1 MACRNRYVGELGRPH
16 GLLTAGRFVVGHTA
30 IEAHKGKPGHGAML
44 EPDARDGKVENR
56 KAEKYCERERPPD
69 ADGESYQA

>member
-1 MACRNRYVGELGRPH
+1 MQEEIRRSTWEAPWAPA
-16 GLLTAGRFVVGHTA
+16 AGRFVVGHTA
-30 IEAHKGKPGHGAML
+30 IEAHKGKPGNGAMP
-44 EPDARDGKVENR
+44 EPAARDWNVEPR